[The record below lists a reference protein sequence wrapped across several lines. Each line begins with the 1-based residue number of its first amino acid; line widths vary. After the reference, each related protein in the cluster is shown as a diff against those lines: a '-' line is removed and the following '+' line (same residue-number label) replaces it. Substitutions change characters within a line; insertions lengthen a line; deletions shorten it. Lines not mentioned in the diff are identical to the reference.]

1 MKKKTPQIPEFK
13 TESAEADWWASREG
27 RAFVK
32 AKSAKIKTRS
42 PGTPAGGSPLLAT
55 LARKSS
61 VQIAIRLSEADLTR
75 ARKIA
80 QRKGI
85 GYQTYLK
92 MLVREGLIRE
102 GGYLT
107 TDAHTSRI

>member
-32 AKSAKIKTRS
+32 AKSAKIKTR
-42 PGTPAGGSPLLAT
+42 TAAGGSPLLAT

-61 VQIAIRLSEADLTR
+61 VQIAIRLPEADLTR